1 MAAKRRRRR
10 KSNNEEIDPIVVAI
24 AIVIFAVFYVYT
36 HYLLPL
42 YNAFMSL
49 SPVYIFLI
57 TLIVAV
63 MVLVVINYIFK
74 YRNMRT
80 KKKEERRRQ
89 QIIARGVE
97 FDNIINFLEKEIQLR
112 YGKKKIEKDYQQDL
126 EQAMKVLTDRHGY
139 DIEYERSHS
148 NKHRI
153 DFVINDSIGIEMKVY
168 KGGSQVKRA
177 LLNQISE
184 YSQYCD
190 KIIGFVV
197 NVTEES
203 NESIKSEIES
213 QLKYQKV
220 IDSNDYH
227 IIVQGVI

>member
-1 MAAKRRRRR
+1 MATKRRKR
-10 KSNNEEIDPIVVAI
+10 KSDEEEIDPIAVAI
-24 AIVIFAVFYVYT
+24 AVVIFAAYFIYT
-36 HYLLPL
+36 QYLLPL
-42 YNAFMSL
+42 YEAFMSL

-63 MVLVVINYIFK
+63 TVLVVINYIFK
-74 YRNMRT
+74 YRRMRAE
-80 KKKEERRRQ
+80 KKKERRKKQ
-89 QIIARGVE
+89 LIARGVE
-97 FDNIINFLEKEIQLR
+97 FDNTINFLENEIKLR

-139 DIEYERSHS
+139 KIDYERSHS

-153 DFVINDSIGIEMKVY
+153 DLVINDSIGIEMKVY

-177 LLNQISE
+177 LLSQISE

-203 NESIKSEIES
+203 NESIKSDIES

-220 IDSNDYH
+220 IDPDDYH

>member
-1 MAAKRRRRR
+1 MAAKRRKR
-10 KSNNEEIDPIVVAI
+10 KSDDEEIDPVAVAI
-24 AIVIFAVFYVYT
+24 AAVIFAVYFVYT
-36 HYLLPL
+36 KYLLPL
-42 YNAFMSL
+42 YEAFMSL

-63 MVLVVINYIFK
+63 TVLVVINYIFK
-74 YRNMRT
+74 YRRMRAE
-80 KKKEERRRQ
+80 KKKERRKQ

-97 FDNIINFLEKEIQLR
+97 FDNTINFLENEIKLR

-139 DIEYERSHS
+139 KIDYERSHS

-153 DFVINDSIGIEMKVY
+153 DLVINDSIGVEMKVY

-203 NESIKSEIES
+203 NESIKSDIES

>member
-1 MAAKRRRRR
+1 MASKRRRR
-10 KSNNEEIDPIVVAI
+10 KSDDDEINPVAVAI
-24 AIVIFAVFYVYT
+24 AVVIFAVYFVYT
-36 HYLLPL
+36 QYLLPL
-42 YNAFMSL
+42 YEAFMSL

-63 MVLVVINYIFK
+63 MVLVVINYVFK
-74 YRNMRT
+74 YRKIRA

-89 QIIARGVE
+89 QILARGIE
-97 FDNIINFLEKEIQLR
+97 FDTIINFLENEVQLR

-139 DIEYERSHS
+139 KIEYERSHS
-148 NKHRI
+148 NHRI

-177 LLNQISE
+177 LLSQISE

-197 NVTEES
+197 NVIEES
-203 NESIKSEIES
+203 NSSIKSEIES
-213 QLKYQKV
+213 QLQYQKV
-220 IDSNDYH
+220 IDPNDYH

>member
-1 MAAKRRRRR
+1 MAAKRRR
-10 KSNNEEIDPIVVAI
+10 KSKQSDEEIDPIAVAI
-24 AIVIFAVFYVYT
+24 AVVVFAVYFIYT
-36 HYLLPL
+36 QFLLPL
-42 YNAFMSL
+42 YEAFVSL
-49 SPVYIFLI
+49 SPVYIFMI

-63 MVLVVINYIFK
+63 MVLVAIKYVFK
-74 YRNMRT
+74 YREMRA
-80 KKKEERRRQ
+80 KKREERRKQ

-97 FDNIINFLEKEIQLR
+97 YDNTINFLEKEIRLR
-112 YGKKKIEKDYQQDL
+112 YGKNKIEKDYQQDL

-139 DIEYERSHS
+139 KIDYERSHS

-153 DFVINDSIGIEMKVY
+153 DLVINDSIGVEMKVY

-177 LLNQISE
+177 LLSQISE

-197 NVTEES
+197 NITEET
-203 NESIKSEIES
+203 NESIKAEIES
-213 QLKYQKV
+213 QLNYQKV
-220 IDSNDYH
+220 IDPNDYH

>member
-1 MAAKRRRRR
+1 MAAKRRKR
-10 KSNNEEIDPIVVAI
+10 KSDDEEIDPVAVAI
-24 AIVIFAVFYVYT
+24 AAVIFAVYFVYT
-36 HYLLPL
+36 KYLLPL
-42 YNAFMSL
+42 YEAFMSL

-63 MVLVVINYIFK
+63 TVLVVINYIFK
-74 YRNMRT
+74 YRRMRAE
-80 KKKEERRRQ
+80 KKKERRKQ

-97 FDNIINFLEKEIQLR
+97 FDNTINFLENEIKLR

-126 EQAMKVLTDRHGY
+126 EQAMKVFTDRHGY
-139 DIEYERSHS
+139 KIDYERSHS

-153 DFVINDSIGIEMKVY
+153 DLVINDSIGVEMKVY

-203 NESIKSEIES
+203 NESIKSDIES

>member
-1 MAAKRRRRR
+1 MAAKRRKR
-10 KSNNEEIDPIVVAI
+10 KSDDEEIDPVAVAI
-24 AIVIFAVFYVYT
+24 AAVIFAVYFVYT
-36 HYLLPL
+36 KYLLPL
-42 YNAFMSL
+42 YEAFMSL

-63 MVLVVINYIFK
+63 TVLVVINYIFK
-74 YRNMRT
+74 YRRMRAE
-80 KKKEERRRQ
+80 KKKERRKQ

-97 FDNIINFLEKEIQLR
+97 FDNTIKFLENEIKLR

-139 DIEYERSHS
+139 KIEYERSHS
-148 NKHRI
+148 KKHRI
-153 DFVINDSIGIEMKVY
+153 DLVINDSIGVEMKVY

-177 LLNQISE
+177 LLSQISE

-203 NESIKSEIES
+203 NESIKSDIES
-213 QLKYQKV
+213 QLKFQKV
-220 IDSNDYH
+220 IDPNDYH
-227 IIVQGVI
+227 IIVHGVI

>member
-1 MAAKRRRRR
+1 MMASKRRRR
-10 KSNNEEIDPIVVAI
+10 KSDDDEINPVAVAI
-24 AIVIFAVFYVYT
+24 AVVIFAVYFVYT
-36 HYLLPL
+36 QYLLPL
-42 YNAFMSL
+42 YEAFMSL

-63 MVLVVINYIFK
+63 MVLVVINYVFK
-74 YRNMRT
+74 YRKIRA

-89 QIIARGVE
+89 QILARGIE
-97 FDNIINFLEKEIQLR
+97 FDTIINFLENEVQLR

-139 DIEYERSHS
+139 KIEYERSHS
-148 NKHRI
+148 NHRI

-177 LLNQISE
+177 LLSQISE

-197 NVTEES
+197 NVIEES
-203 NESIKSEIES
+203 NSSIKSEIES
-213 QLKYQKV
+213 QLQYQKV
-220 IDSNDYH
+220 IDPNDYH

>member
-1 MAAKRRRRR
+1 MAARRRRR
-10 KSNNEEIDPIVVAI
+10 KSQDDEIDPVAVAI
-24 AIVIFAVFYVYT
+24 FVVIGGIYFIYT
-36 HYLLPL
+36 QYLLPL
-42 YNAFMSL
+42 YNAFMAL

-57 TLIVAV
+57 TLIVAI
-63 MVLVVINYIFK
+63 MVLVAINYVFK
-74 YRNMRT
+74 YRKMRE

-97 FDNIINFLEKEIQLR
+97 FDNIINFLENEVQLR
-112 YGKKKIEKDYQQDL
+112 YGKYKIEKDYQQDL
-126 EQAMKVLTDRHGY
+126 EQALKVLTERHGY
-139 DIEYERSHS
+139 DIGYERTHS
-148 NKHRI
+148 KNHRI
-153 DFVINDSIGIEMKVY
+153 DLMINDSIGIEMKVY

-177 LLNQISE
+177 LLSQISE

-197 NVTEES
+197 NITEES
-203 NESIKSEIES
+203 NASIKSEIES
-213 QLKYQKV
+213 QLTYQNV

>member
-10 KSNNEEIDPIVVAI
+10 KSDDEEIDPIVVAI
-24 AIVIFAVFYVYT
+24 AIVIFAVYFVYT
-36 HYLLPL
+36 KYLLPL

-49 SPVYIFLI
+49 SPIYIFLI

-74 YRNMRT
+74 YRNMRA

>member
-1 MAAKRRRRR
+1 MAAKRKKR
-10 KSNNEEIDPIVVAI
+10 KSDDEEIDPVAVAI
-24 AIVIFAVFYVYT
+24 AAVIFAVYFVYT
-36 HYLLPL
+36 KYLLPL
-42 YNAFMSL
+42 YEAFMSL

-63 MVLVVINYIFK
+63 TVLVVINYIFK
-74 YRNMRT
+74 YRRMRAQ
-80 KKKEERRRQ
+80 KREERRKQ
-89 QIIARGVE
+89 QVIARGVE
-97 FDNIINFLEKEIQLR
+97 FDNTINFLENEIKLR

-139 DIEYERSHS
+139 KIDYERSHS

-153 DFVINDSIGIEMKVY
+153 DLVINDSIGVEMKVY

-177 LLNQISE
+177 LLSQISE

-203 NESIKSEIES
+203 NESIKSDIES
-213 QLKYQKV
+213 QLKFQKV
-220 IDSNDYH
+220 IDPNDYQ

>member
-1 MAAKRRRRR
+1 MASKRRRR
-10 KSNNEEIDPIVVAI
+10 KSDDDEINPVAVAI
-24 AIVIFAVFYVYT
+24 AVVIFAVYFVYT
-36 HYLLPL
+36 RYLLPL
-42 YNAFMSL
+42 YEAFMSL

-63 MVLVVINYIFK
+63 MVLVFINYVFK
-74 YRNMRT
+74 YRKMRAQ
-80 KKKEERRRQ
+80 KKEERRKQ
-89 QIIARGVE
+89 QILARGVE
-97 FDNIINFLEKEIQLR
+97 FDNTINFLENEIKLR

-139 DIEYERSHS
+139 KIDYERNHS

-153 DFVINDSIGIEMKVY
+153 DLVINDSIGVEMKVY

-177 LLNQISE
+177 LLSQISE

-203 NESIKSEIES
+203 NASIKSEIES
-213 QLKYQKV
+213 QLQYQNV
-220 IDSNDYH
+220 IDPDDYH